1 MGVETV
7 FLPLFVKKLPG
18 KFEKYHRL
26 FRNFHVWLR
35 DQWFL
40 IKKPYPFS
48 LSYATE
54 LLAVKLAATPMKPF
68 SLAPV
73 IAT

>member
-1 MGVETV
+1 MLHSALKSSLFVFNFLILRTGSRWGKLLGVETV

-35 DQWFL
+35 GQWFL
-40 IKKPYPFS
+40 LKK
-48 LSYATE
+48 A
-54 LLAVKLAATPMKPF
+54 
-68 SLAPV
+68 
-73 IAT
+73 